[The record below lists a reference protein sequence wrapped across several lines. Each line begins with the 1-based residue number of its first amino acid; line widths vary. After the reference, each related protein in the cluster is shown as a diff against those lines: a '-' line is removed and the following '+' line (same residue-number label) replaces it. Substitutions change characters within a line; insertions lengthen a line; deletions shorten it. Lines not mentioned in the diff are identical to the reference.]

1 VEFEYDPAKSEMN
14 KAKHG
19 IDFESAKALWADPR
33 GIETSSRYEG
43 EPRLVRLAKI
53 ESKLWVAIFTYR
65 ETNIRIISVRR
76 GRKKEELRYEESTED
91 R

>member
-1 VEFEYDPAKSEMN
+1 MEFEYDPAKSEMN
-14 KAKHG
+14 KGKHG
-19 IDFESAKALWADPR
+19 IDFENAKALWADPR
-33 GIETSSRYEG
+33 GIEAPSRHEG
-43 EPRLVRLAKI
+43 EPRFVRIAKI

-76 GRKKEELRYEESTED
+76 GREKEELLYEESTED